1 MCSCFSL
8 DFFLVSFCL
17 WLVFGVCVVVLWV
30 WWGMGKDRRRKR
42 LLLLLFFFTLPC
54 VGIVCGEE
62 WGREDFCVRGIC
74 GVCRQACA
82 WGIVYCRPVFGV
94 FCGLLAR
101 FLVPIGCLYVFS
113 EKVPQNGFLE
123 ALAIFCRFY
132 WFCLSSS
139 HFVALFRMGAA
150 YVLYSHPC

>member
-1 MCSCFSL
+1 MAGIWSVCCR
-8 DFFLVSFCL
+8 VM
-17 WLVFGVCVVVLWV
+17 GVV
-30 WWGMGKDRRRKR
+30 GNGERQKKKKR

-62 WGREDFCVRGIC
+62 WGREDFCVWGMC
-74 GVCRQACA
+74 GVRWQACA
-82 WGIVYCRPVFGV
+82 WGVVYCRPVFGV

-101 FLVPIGCLYVFS
+101 FLVSVGYLYVFS
-113 EKVPQNGFLE
+113 EKVSQNGFLE
-123 ALAIFCRFY
+123 ALAVFCRFCR
-132 WFCLSSS
+132 FCLSSS